1 MTNHH
6 WDSVFITLLTKLLV
20 MTVPTL
26 WTYPLNRFV
35 IHRKKK
41 AKVEPLPECADTSV
55 GAAA

>member
-1 MTNHH
+1 
-6 WDSVFITLLTKLLV
+6 

-41 AKVEPLPECADTSV
+41 AKVEPRRKVQIPPPVRSPNA
-55 GAAA
+55 